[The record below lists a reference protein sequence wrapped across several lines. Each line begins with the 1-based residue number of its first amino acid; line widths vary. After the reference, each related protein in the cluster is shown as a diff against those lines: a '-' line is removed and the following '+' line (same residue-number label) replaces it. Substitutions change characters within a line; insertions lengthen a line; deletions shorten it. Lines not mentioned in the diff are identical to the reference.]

1 MSQKRVARSY
11 AEALFSTAQKWGQED
26 QVGAKLNSL
35 KKRLE
40 EDAEWQRV
48 LHHQL
53 ATPAEKE
60 EALKALLP
68 RLLERTDEE
77 TIISTADEYQLL
89 LDQSKNMELM
99 EITAATPL
107 APALIEELENRL
119 SGYVGKK
126 IRLTIKIDPKILGG
140 LVINWGDRVVDASVK
155 KKLESIGAHLKT
167 T

>member
-26 QVGAKLNSL
+26 QLGARLNSL

-48 LHHQL
+48 LSHKL
-53 ATPAEKE
+53 ATPEEKE
-60 EALKALLP
+60 KALKALLP
-68 RLLERTDEE
+68 RLLERKDEE
-77 TIISTADEYQLL
+77 SIISTVDEYQTL

-107 APALIEELENRL
+107 SPALIAELENRL
-119 SGYVGKK
+119 SGFVGKK
-126 IRLTIKIDPKILGG
+126 IRLTIKVDPKILGG
-140 LVINWGDRVVDASVK
+140 LVIHWGDQVLDASVK
-155 KKLESIGAHLKT
+155 KKLEFIGTHLKT